1 MTSRGKM
8 QTNRHLE
15 ALQSSTFSQGN
26 HVVLLDVVRTQL
38 TALSVSQTMNLIIN
52 LDNDEWI
59 LTDMDRTMEQ
69 YGACEWLLP
78 RCFLL
83 RNSRYTPSLEK

>member
-1 MTSRGKM
+1 M
-8 QTNRHLE
+8 NRHLE

-26 HVVLLDVVRTQL
+26 HVVLLYVVRTQL